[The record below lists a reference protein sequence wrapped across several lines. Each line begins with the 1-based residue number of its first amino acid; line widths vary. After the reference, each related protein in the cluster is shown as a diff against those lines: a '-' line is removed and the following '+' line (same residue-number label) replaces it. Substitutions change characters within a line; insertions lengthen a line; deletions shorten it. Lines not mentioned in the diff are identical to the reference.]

1 MANFSEK
8 FQGEIAEF
16 LIENMKLYRQ
26 NLKNSGK
33 YRYFL
38 EKILD
43 FLGKFS
49 TISPRKKRQL
59 IMEKNKKWG
68 VPSPISLHCLPE
80 ECLGPR
86 LPMKGIAK
94 TQIRLGRCPGWSEFL
109 LDTQVILLVLSCSN
123 QISANI

>member
-26 NLKNSGK
+26 NLKTSGK

-43 FLGKFS
+43 FLEKFS
-49 TISPRKKRQL
+49 TISPRKK
-59 IMEKNKKWG
+59 G
-68 VPSPISLHCLPE
+68 S
-80 ECLGPR
+80 
-86 LPMKGIAK
+86 
-94 TQIRLGRCPGWSEFL
+94 
-109 LDTQVILLVLSCSN
+109 
-123 QISANI
+123 